1 MKTPLI
7 HLLLTF
13 TLVSAANL
21 PAQSHSLPFWTSND
35 DRAIQARFIGVGAQ
49 SVLIEK
55 DGVVFN
61 VPFARLSAL
70 SIAQA
75 KRLGEALCQ
84 QAPAKPEAAQPQA
97 VVAMVSVRQPVPTK
111 LVVAKPQAVAVT
123 VRVSRPPM
131 PTRAAALAS
140 RSVVV
145 AAASVRQPVMGETGL
160 RRLPSEPEWNFLQ
173 AYQQGDD
180 VVVHHTTAT
189 VFGHD
194 TELGVTDPNDNGRCA
209 SGRGTKDNPGI
220 MGCAL
225 PVSLARRSTVG
236 SPFAKI
242 PGLPWFSKVEVT
254 HKGKSITVQLIDNG
268 PSAPAPGDPVPAG
281 IDLTPAACL
290 ALGIPLEDIRGN
302 RAVFQVSFRLLG
314 AGRLAARNDAVAPD
328 RRTTLLAAK

>member
-7 HLLLTF
+7 HLLLTLSF
-13 TLVSAANL
+13 ASAANL
-21 PAQSHSLPFWTSND
+21 PAQSHSLPFWTSKD

-75 KRLGEALCQ
+75 KRLGEAVCQ
-84 QAPAKPEAAQPQA
+84 HAPAQPAAAQPQA
-97 VVAMVSVRQPVPTK
+97 VATTVSVRQQPCP
-111 LVVAKPQAVAVT
+111 
-123 VRVSRPPM
+123 SS
-131 PTRAAALAS
+131 AAAPGT
-140 RSVVV
+140 RSAAV
-145 AAASVRQPVMGETGL
+145 AAASVRHPMMGETGL

-189 VFGHD
+189 AFGHD

-209 SGRGTKDNPGI
+209 SGRGTRANPGI

-290 ALGIPLEDIRGN
+290 ALGIPLKDIRGN
-302 RAVFQVSFRLLG
+302 RAVFAVSFRLLG

-328 RRTTLLAAK
+328 GPVTLLAVK